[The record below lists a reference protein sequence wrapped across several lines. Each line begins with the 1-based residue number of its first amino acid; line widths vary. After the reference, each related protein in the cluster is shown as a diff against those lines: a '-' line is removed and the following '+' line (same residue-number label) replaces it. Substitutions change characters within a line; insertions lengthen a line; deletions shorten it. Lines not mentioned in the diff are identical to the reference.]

1 MAESQ
6 KILIDSYTAFT
17 KLLSQNELLGIII
30 NYKITLSYKDFL
42 TALQSQKAVTFIKCD
57 MLLITSTEAIKEKD
71 RTKITCKLTFE
82 SCIFSKGLILQH
94 LSLGASLRIYKCEC
108 KYLRIENINLLN
120 KTDNISLSI
129 LYGNVIE
136 TITLAA
142 LSGIS
147 IDIQSKCR
155 RIIKYDNVSNP
166 IKILNIEDNTLEYEN
181 WTFFDNQ
188 FNTHIVESLQFKKCT
203 FKPEF
208 LLEAYAN
215 DILKDV
221 KILSCQFNK
230 IANFK
235 DKSLKTISLYDSTF
249 NDKLL
254 IIDSRITALEL
265 INCSFENTVK
275 IVNPEELISNI
286 NIERSTIKGMFLLN
300 AFGEGKRINL
310 TDFISNVSFKHL
322 FVEATG
328 YLIIR
333 QITNGKFI
341 FDYANILG
349 HIVMQELD
357 IDSLQMHNASIIG
370 SLIVQDIKLKELD
383 LKNTSLIGKLVFN
396 PSDTLNIFDSNI
408 IQNRET
414 AYLLK
419 KGKQEEGD
427 SISASHF
434 KRKELQLYL
443 KDCTSNFNP
452 NKVKECIVLLFN
464 KISNDFGQSWVR
476 GIIFT
481 MSFAYIFYLLIN
493 FYGLEKT
500 IFRFAWSLEGFG
512 TAWKEYLKILN
523 VLNFNDKLDNFKF
536 TALGETLFFASKI
549 FVSYGIY
556 QTVSAFRKFGK

>member
-1 MAESQ
+1 MPEN
-6 KILIDSYTAFT
+6 
-17 KLLSQNELLGIII
+17 QNRII
-30 NYKITLSYKDFL
+30 NNHSDFKNIIRESRYHHENRLSDYTINLSYFDFINALSDIDEIELSNCTLSISCGSNNDYENDIRFK
-42 TALQSQKAVTFIKCD
+42 
-57 MLLITSTEAIKEKD
+57 
-71 RTKITCKLTFE
+71 CKLTF
-82 SCIFSKGLILQH
+82 SFCTFISDFALDCL
-94 LSLGASLRIYKCEC
+94 LIYKCINFEYCTLKNLTFINLSTSKSNKIFISIIEC
-108 KYLRIENINLLN
+108 IIDGYISLFFIDDNIEFDLIGNYENINKDYCNFPITIHNKSSFSLL
-120 KTDNISLSI
+120 
-129 LYGNVIE
+129 
-136 TITLAA
+136 
-142 LSGIS
+142 
-147 IDIQSKCR
+147 
-155 RIIKYDNVSNP
+155 
-166 IKILNIEDNTLEYEN
+166 YEN
-181 WTFFDNQ
+181 
-188 FNTHIVESLQFKKCT
+188 
-203 FKPEF
+203 
-208 LLEAYAN
+208 
-215 DILKDV
+215 
-221 KILSCQFNK
+221 
-230 IANFK
+230 
-235 DKSLKTISLYDSTF
+235 KTISFNESYRYNNYNIEFYKCHFIEDLYFNNKGKNHFTFNHCTFNKYVCFKNTEIEIIKIYKSTF
-249 NDKLL
+249 KQKLL
-254 IIDSRITALEL
+254 FYDVIFNNLDI
-265 INCSFENTVK
+265 INCSFEDTVK
-275 IVNPEELISNI
+275 ITYINNLVSDI
-286 NIERSTIKGMFLLN
+286 NIKHSTIKGMFYFN
-300 AFGEGKRINL
+300 SFGDNNEITMKENS
-310 TDFISNVSFKHL
+310 SNVSFKHI
-322 FVEATG
+322 FVEPTG

-333 QITNGKFI
+333 KIKNGNFI
-341 FDYANILG
+341 FDYANVLG
-349 HIVMQELD
+349 QIVMQELN

-370 SLIVQDIKLKELD
+370 SLIMQDIKVKELD

-452 NKVKECIVLLFN
+452 NKVKECIVLFFN

-493 FYGLEKT
+493 FYGLEKP

-536 TALGETLFFASKI
+536 TPLGETLFFVSKI

>member
-1 MAESQ
+1 MSDNQ
-6 KILIDSYTAFT
+6 RMLID
-17 KLLSQNELLGIII
+17 
-30 NYKITLSYKDFL
+30 TLSNFKNIVENAKKGDGYISDFTINL
-42 TALQSQKAVTFIKCD
+42 SYSDFMNALSDIDELALKNC
-57 MLLITSTEAIKEKD
+57 LLNIDCNQNINDIIFK
-71 RTKITCKLTFE
+71 CKLTFSFCTFIE
-82 SCIFSKGLILQH
+82 DFDLKYLFIENDITFDNCRFNQITFIASKSDSNSNAINIHVSECYVQEYVNIFHYPENITINLTGSYNIYDEYCFSPIIIHNTYEKSLIYKNRIISKCQLARYNAYRIECYNCIFEDIVSISNNNKSVSFNFCTFRRNIYCKDSKI
-94 LSLGASLRIYKCEC
+94 
-108 KYLRIENINLLN
+108 
-120 KTDNISLSI
+120 
-129 LYGNVIE
+129 
-136 TITLAA
+136 
-142 LSGIS
+142 
-147 IDIQSKCR
+147 
-155 RIIKYDNVSNP
+155 
-166 IKILNIEDNTLEYEN
+166 NTLK
-181 WTFFDNQ
+181 F
-188 FNTHIVESLQFKKCT
+188 I
-203 FKPEF
+203 
-208 LLEAYAN
+208 
-215 DILKDV
+215 
-221 KILSCQFNK
+221 
-230 IANFK
+230 
-235 DKSLKTISLYDSTF
+235 DSTL

-254 IIDSRITALEL
+254 LYQASIDTIEL

-275 IVNPEELISNI
+275 II
-286 NIERSTIKGMFLLN
+286 NIEGTTSNIKIEQATIKGMFIFN
-300 AFGEGKRINL
+300 ASEENKEITMKEN
-310 TDFISNVSFKHL
+310 TSNVSFSHIFL
-322 FVEATG
+322 EPTG

-333 QITNGKFI
+333 KIKNGSFN

-452 NKVKECIVLLFN
+452 NKMKECIVLFFN
-464 KISNDFGQSWVR
+464 KTSNDFGQSWVR

-493 FYGLEKT
+493 FYGLEKP

-512 TAWKEYLKILN
+512 IAWKEYLKILN

-536 TALGETLFFASKI
+536 TPLGDTLFFVSKI